1 MTMIDTIRWIASPS
15 ERLTTLQRLWKR
27 SLAAK
32 RLFKSTTAASVREQ
46 QLFYWDWT
54 IADINLSI
62 LYNEFCHI
70 RNTDLR
76 RVKAEDF
83 RSSEAFF
90 AGEMTTRKANAP
102 SQTV

>member
-1 MTMIDTIRWIASPS
+1 MKIKKLPRARYFVKAAQKTNGLGRIR
-15 ERLTTLQRLWKR
+15 TG
-27 SLAAK
+27 
-32 RLFKSTTAASVREQ
+32 
-46 QLFYWDWT
+46 
-54 IADINLSI
+54 
-62 LYNEFCHI
+62 
-70 RNTDLR
+70 DLR